1 MPDQDQKNSSRLRR
15 PKGRDWTLAALDR
28 DLAYRLAYN
37 SEANRWD
44 LVVTGPVTSAASSRA
59 TPRADQEHPP
69 PGPPDIALRR
79 ARREVS
85 TGVWLMP
92 RDGCAALR

>member
-44 LVVTGPVTSAASSRA
+44 LVVIGT
-59 TPRADQEHPP
+59 
-69 PGPPDIALRR
+69 
-79 ARREVS
+79 
-85 TGVWLMP
+85 
-92 RDGCAALR
+92 RDECSFEQSYTTR